1 MNTAMATVNRIS
13 YQALTTFTVSVF
25 AALGVPRDRSELAA
39 QALCYGDLTGIR
51 SHGMA
56 NLSPLYVPLLQ
67 SGRCDPA
74 GELRIVSDAGAA
86 VLIDAS
92 RALGL
97 WAAGAAMDLAIGRAA
112 RYGTGLVSVR
122 NATHFGCAGYHALR
136 AAGQGM
142 VGVVASNC
150 GRQRIARPPGGRL
163 AMLGTN
169 PLAVAAPAGDYPPF
183 VLDMSTTVAPTGR
196 VRTAAREQRQVP
208 EGWLAD
214 DAGRPVTDPSAYDA
228 GRAHLLWLGSLP
240 ETGAY
245 KGYGLALVVEILA
258 GVLSGAG
265 LGPEPE
271 SLLGDGTPSGRDD
284 DIGFIALAIDPGRL
298 RPVEKFRED
307 AGTMFGTLLDCPPAD
322 PDQPVRYPGWRE
334 AETARANLRAGV
346 PVSGTLDRELHD
358 LATRLGLPAPVWEE
372 RS

>member
-1 MNTAMATVNRIS
+1 MNTAMATANRIS
-13 YQALTTFTVSVF
+13 YQALTTFATSVF
-25 AALGVPRDRSELAA
+25 TALGVPRDRSGLAA
-39 QALCYGDLTGIR
+39 EALCYGDLTGIG

-56 NLSPLYVPLLQ
+56 NLIPLYVPLLQ

-74 GELRIVSDAGAA
+74 GEPRILSDAGAA
-86 VLIDAS
+86 VLIDAG

-97 WAAGAAMDLAIGRAA
+97 WAAGAAMDLAIERAA

-122 NATHFGCAGYHALR
+122 NATHFGCAGHHASR
-136 AAGQGM
+136 AARQRMIGL
-142 VGVVASNC
+142 VASNC

-183 VLDMSTTVAPTGR
+183 VLDMSTTVAPAGQIR
-196 VRTAAREQRQVP
+196 RAARERRQIP

-214 DAGRPVTDPSAYDA
+214 DAGRPVTDPGAYDE
-228 GRAHLLWLGSLP
+228 GRAHLLWLGSQP

-245 KGYGLALVVEILA
+245 KGYGLALVVELLA

-271 SLLGDGTPSGRDD
+271 SLLGDGTSSGRDD
-284 DIGFIALAIDPGRL
+284 DIGFAALAIDPGRL
-298 RPVEKFRED
+298 RPVGEFRRD

-322 PDQPVRYPGWRE
+322 PGRPVRYPGWRE
-334 AETARANLRAGV
+334 AETARASLRDGV
-346 PVSGTLDRELHD
+346 PLSQALGRELDD
-358 LATRLGLPAPVWEE
+358 LAASLGLRAPVWEQ